1 MIYILF
7 GTQALMIKNRTNK
20 LLRERLETI
29 DDFNCVRFDGMETPV
44 QDIVYECTLIP
55 LGYDR
60 KAVIVDNAYY
70 IGKTAVKE
78 KAGLEQDFKVFSAYL
93 KNPNEQTDLF
103 LCLNAPAIDEKS
115 EFVKIIREKEGT
127 IFELTDISKAAWPD
141 YVRRYFEKLDTKIDD
156 DAVTEIIA
164 RVQGDATNF
173 NNHAN
178 KLALYTNHVTL
189 ADIDLL
195 VARPL
200 EENAFAISN
209 ALLKGNNDQA
219 IAIFRDLLVQNE
231 EPVRLITLLANQFRL
246 MSECYFLNGQG
257 LSNFAIAD
265 QLKVNEYR
273 VKLALDMKRKIT
285 SAQLLEYLDKL
296 YSLDYRIKSGQ
307 VDRFYGFEMFLAE
320 F

>member
-7 GTQALMIKNRTNK
+7 GIQALMIKNRTNK

-29 DDFNCVRFDGMETPV
+29 DDFNCVHFDGRETPV
-44 QDIVYECTLIP
+44 QDIVYECSLIP

-60 KAVIVDNAYY
+60 KAVVVDNAYY
-70 IGKTAVKE
+70 LGKTNEKE
-78 KAGLEQDFKVFSAYL
+78 KAGLEQDYKVLSAYL

-115 EFVKIIREKEGT
+115 EFVKIIREQGGT
-127 IFELTDISKAAWPD
+127 ILQLTDISKDDWPE
-141 YVRRYFEKLDTKIDD
+141 YVRRYFEKLDVKVDD
-156 DAVTEIIA
+156 DAIKEIVV
-164 RVQGDATNF
+164 RVQGDAINF
-173 NNHAN
+173 VNQAN
-178 KLALYTNHVTL
+178 KLASFGSHIAL
-189 ADIDLL
+189 ADVDLMIS
-195 VARPL
+195 RPL

-246 MSECYFLNGQG
+246 MSESYFLNSQG
-257 LSNFAIAD
+257 LSNSEVAD
-265 QLKVNEYR
+265 RLKVNEYR
-273 VKLALDMKRKIT
+273 VKLALDLKRKIT
-285 SAQLLEYLDKL
+285 AEQLLGYLDKL
-296 YSLDYRIKSGQ
+296 YQLDYRIKSGQ
-307 VDRFYGFEMFLAE
+307 IDRFYGFEMFLAE